1 MIKYVIKNNGTIE
14 PFTAEKLNKWAAYAT
29 KYDGSWA
36 AISTAVYRLL
46 PETVSSKDIHSTM
59 TRVCSDIGD
68 LTHSRIAARLEIARL
83 RKNMERYVGVSDRQS
98 FKEIM
103 DAYTDKGF
111 WKKDCLPEYNPV
123 WEEWYEECKSIKK
136 EYWELLQWSDK
147 YSLQVDKS
155 PIETPHV
162 ALLASALVLHGD
174 SVWAKEMYLR
184 SVRGKLSLPTPAL
197 NGIRN
202 GDFDSISC
210 SLMESGDTTDSILV
224 ANHLAARMTAK
235 KAGIGIFHHTR
246 SALDP
251 VRSGDIDHL
260 GKHGIFKHVQ
270 AAVKIFTQLSRGGS
284 ATSTVLAI
292 DPEIESII
300 TWKSQRSAIDIR
312 IDQIDYTFSFND
324 AFLDAVVSNGDWH
337 LFSLYH
343 APEVHSAFYGT
354 TDEFN
359 AAVQAALVL
368 GKPHKI
374 IKARELLKLFLTIR
388 IETGRFYS
396 FNASRVNNHT
406 PYNERIHQSNLC
418 VHGDTKL
425 LTMNG
430 HIAMEHNENKWV
442 KAWNGESWSDVQ
454 ILKTGVDQSLTLV
467 RLVDDNGKEVSI
479 SATPYHK
486 WYNTNGEEFRT
497 SELRRGMMMEKFRN
511 PFNMNEWIGHTIVD
525 VEVDYD
531 LGDTYCVNEPDR
543 HKVVFNGVLTGQCL
557 EIVQPT
563 APFRDMVDL
572 VIGNENGDS
581 EGEIS
586 FCGLSAA
593 NYSQID
599 LNDPEDVRLTVETG
613 IRTVTRMIELAP
625 TLHPP
630 LRKKMLER
638 MNVGF
643 GITGLADAVYK
654 SGLDYDGS
662 DEFYAFVRDLA
673 ETHAFYAYQTSQ
685 KMFEEGGRHV
695 PKGINLDWL
704 PIDTAVNAINRP
716 FKHDWE
722 SLRGKPR
729 AHSVLVSIQPCESS
743 SVFSGGVNAVYPAR
757 QYRIG
762 KQSRAGI
769 VQQIFINFDESKHT
783 PAWKVNSGVMSMMY
797 SCVQDCIDQAISAD
811 EFFDP
816 RQYEGGKRPLSEYM
830 KDFIRHYRLGNKTQY
845 YINTRINDSESQLNT
860 SATDCDGCKM

>member
-36 AISTAVYRLL
+36 AISTAVYRML
-46 PETVSSKDIHSTM
+46 PETVTSKDIHSTM

-83 RKNMERYVGVSDRQS
+83 RKNMERYVGVSDRHS
-98 FKEIM
+98 FKDIM
-103 DAYTDKGF
+103 SAYMNKGI
-111 WKKDCLPEYNPV
+111 WSNTHMPDYNPV
-123 WEEWYEECKSIKK
+123 WEEWYDECKSIKK

-147 YSLQVDKS
+147 YSLQMDGEPV
-155 PIETPHV
+155 ETPHV

-174 SVWAKEMYLR
+174 TEWAKEMYLR

-210 SLMESGDTTDSILV
+210 ALMEGGDTTDSILV
-224 ANHLAARMTAK
+224 ANHLAARLTAK
-235 KAGIGIFHHTR
+235 KNGIGIFHHTR
-246 SALDP
+246 SGGDP
-251 VRSGDIDHL
+251 VRSGSIDHL
-260 GKHGIFKHVQ
+260 GKHGIFKHIEG
-270 AAVKIFTQLSRGGS
+270 AVKVFVQLTRGGS

-312 IDQIDYTFSFND
+312 IDQIDYTLSFND
-324 AFLDAVVSNGDWH
+324 AFIDAVVNNSDWH

-343 APEVHSAFYGT
+343 APEVHKAFYGS

-359 AAVQAALVL
+359 KAVSTALVL
-368 GKPHKI
+368 GKPHKV

-396 FNASRVNNHT
+396 FNASRVNSHT
-406 PYNERIHQSNLC
+406 PYTDEIHQSNLC
-418 VHGDTKL
+418 VAGWTLITTDE
-425 LTMNG
+425 G
-430 HIAMEHNENKWV
+430 ERFIASCEGEDV
-442 KAWNGESWSDVQ
+442 TVWNGVEWSNVRVE
-454 ILKTGVDQSLTLV
+454 KTGTKKKLTCVLV
-467 RLVDDNGKEVSI
+467 GEKRVNC
-479 SATPYHK
+479 TPEHK
-486 WYNTNGEEFRT
+486 WYDVDGHEFRT
-497 SELRRGMMMEKFRN
+497 KQLKVGMRLE
-511 PFNMNEWIGHTIVD
+511 EWEDPHTGLTVSD
-525 VEVDYD
+525 VITGIETVTG
-531 LGDTYCVNEPDR
+531 LHDTYCYTENKR
-543 HKVVFNGVLTGQCL
+543 NRGLFNNILTGNCL

-563 APFRDMVDL
+563 APFRDMEDL
-572 VIGNENGDS
+572 VFGDENGDA
-581 EGEIS
+581 EGEVS
-586 FCGLSAA
+586 FCGLSAS
-593 NYSQID
+593 NYSQVD
-599 LNDPEDVRLTVETG
+599 VNDDEDIRLTIETG

-625 TLHPP
+625 ALYAPI
-630 LRKKMLER
+630 RKKMLER
-638 MNVGF
+638 MNVGY

-654 SGLDYDGS
+654 AGLDYDGS

-673 ETHAFYAYQTSQ
+673 EKHTFYAYQVSQ
-685 KMFEEGGRHV
+685 KMYMEGGRHV
-695 PKGINLDWL
+695 PKGIDLNWL
-704 PIDTAVNAINRP
+704 PIDTAINAIKRP
-716 FKHDWE
+716 FQLDWE

-729 AHSVLVSIQPCESS
+729 AHSVLVSVQPSESS
-743 SVFSGGVNAVYPAR
+743 SVFSGGVNSVYPAR
-757 QYRIG
+757 QGRIG

-769 VQQIFINFDESKHT
+769 VQQIFVNYDGEKHT
-783 PAWKVNSGVMSMMY
+783 PAWDVKNDVMSMMY

-845 YINTRINDSESQLNT
+845 YINTKIDGGDSQLNT